1 MIVSHHPPV
10 QYNRTVSL
18 LGLRICVRCSGALL
32 GMVTGLILSREIFG
46 AGFTMP
52 FWAAAL
58 LPIPT
63 AVNFV
68 GYELGRID
76 SNNLARVLTGFLA
89 GLTLAY
95 FMEMLLV
102 GDYLAAAA
110 ILLWVAA
117 LQAAAAMVLRRGSR
131 LAPFFHQYEAGYRK

>member
-1 MIVSHHPPV
+1 
-10 QYNRTVSL
+10 
-18 LGLRICVRCSGALL
+18 
-32 GMVTGLILSREIFG
+32 
-46 AGFTMP
+46 MP

-95 FMEMLLV
+95 FMEMLYV
-102 GDYLAAAA
+102 GDYLVAVA